1 MRTFKIPSFATQIM
15 ILLFAV
21 SFTNCVGVHT
31 HNSSVKAKQVPPGQA
46 KKMSGQKSAKNHAP
60 GHNK

>member
-1 MRTFKIPSFATQIM
+1 MKKFKIPSFTVQILF
-15 ILLFAV
+15 ILFAV
-21 SFTNCVGVHT
+21 SLTNCVGVHT
-31 HNSSVKAKQVPPGQA
+31 HNHSAKTKKVPPGHA